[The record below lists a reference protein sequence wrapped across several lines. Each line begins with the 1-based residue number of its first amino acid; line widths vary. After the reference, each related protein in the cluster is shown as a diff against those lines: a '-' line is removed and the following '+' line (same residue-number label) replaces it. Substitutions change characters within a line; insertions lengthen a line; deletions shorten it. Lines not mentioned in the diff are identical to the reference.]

1 MEEKPRVHIGVIGH
15 VDHSKTTLTAAIEQ
29 VLAAKKSGRGV
40 GDESEESVSK
50 SAVDK
55 VEFEKKQGC
64 VPVV

>member
-29 VLAAKKSGRGV
+29 VLAAKKSRRGV
-40 GDESEESVSK
+40 GDESEESVPE

-55 VEFEKKQGC
+55 GEFKEK
-64 VPVV
+64 

>member
-1 MEEKPRVHIGVIGH
+1 MHIGVIGH

-29 VLAAKKSGRGV
+29 VLAAKKSERGV

-55 VEFEKKQGC
+55 VEFKEK
-64 VPVV
+64 

>member
-1 MEEKPRVHIGVIGH
+1 MHIGVIGR

-29 VLAAKKSGRGV
+29 VLAAKKSKRGV
-40 GDESEESVSK
+40 GDESEESVPE

-55 VEFEKKQGC
+55 VEFEKKQGY

>member
-15 VDHSKTTLTAAIEQ
+15 VDHSKTTLMAAIEQ

-40 GDESEESVSK
+40 GDESEESVPE

-55 VEFEKKQGC
+55 GEFKEK
-64 VPVV
+64 